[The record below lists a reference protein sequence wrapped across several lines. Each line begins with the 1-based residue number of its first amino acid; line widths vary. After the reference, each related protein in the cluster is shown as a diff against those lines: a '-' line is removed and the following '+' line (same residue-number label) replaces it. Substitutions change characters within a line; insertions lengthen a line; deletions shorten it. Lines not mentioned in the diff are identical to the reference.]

1 MKIQTGNW
9 SKRARLIKLNLTPRD
24 KESLRPLSK
33 LGGVAVVFLLAACAP
48 VPEQANFPQI
58 ALKQVSFDD
67 LRGFSDDRLVQA
79 VPALAHSCRK
89 INTGQAQSKWAK
101 LRHSLP
107 ARAADWRAACAA
119 FVQRPPGDETA
130 LRQWITGH
138 FVPYA
143 VTSNGTHDG
152 VFTGYFEVTLNG
164 SYHQSDRYR
173 YPLYPVPDDLVK
185 TPQIGRIVDGRL
197 VPYFDRQAIDAGAVT
212 TAPLLWADD
221 PVDVF
226 FLHIQGS
233 GRVNLPD
240 GQTTRVGW
248 AASNGRAF
256 RGIGRILIDGGYL
269 PPEQAA
275 MHQVRHW
282 LRTHPDKARTLM
294 QGNKR
299 FIFFREI
306 ADDGPLGAL
315 SVPLTPG
322 RSLAVDPAFIPL
334 GAPLWLETTFPAT
347 AARAHE
353 PLRRLMVAQD
363 TGTAITGP
371 LRGDFYWGSGEDA
384 LTIAGGM
391 KQQGRYFLLLPK
403 TKKQ

>member
-1 MKIQTGNW
+1 MGTP
-9 SKRARLIKLNLTPRD
+9 LTPRHAGFL
-24 KESLRPLSK
+24 KPLSK
-33 LGGVAVVFLLAACAP
+33 LAGLATTFLLAACAP
-48 VPEQANFPQI
+48 QDTGFPQI
-58 ALKQVSFDD
+58 ALEQVSFDD
-67 LRGFSDDRLVQA
+67 LRGFGDDRLVQA

-89 INTGQAQSKWAK
+89 IGTGQAQPRWTK

-107 ARAADWRAACAA
+107 AADWQAACAA
-119 FVQRPPGDETA
+119 FVQLPPGDETA
-130 LRQWITGH
+130 LRQWLTGY

-143 VTSNGTHDG
+143 VTGNGMRDG
-152 VFTGYFEVTLNG
+152 VFTGYFEATLNG

-197 VPYFDRQAIDAGAVT
+197 VPYFDRQAIEAGAVT
-212 TAPLLWADD
+212 AEPLLWADD

-233 GRVNLPD
+233 GRVTLPD

-248 AASNGRAF
+248 AASNGRDF
-256 RGIGRILIDGGYL
+256 RGIGRILIEGGYL

-275 MHQVRHW
+275 MHQVRDW
-282 LRTHPDKARTLM
+282 LRAHPDKARTLM

-334 GAPLWLETTFPAT
+334 GAPVWLETTFPAT

-363 TGTAITGP
+363 AGTAITGP

-391 KQQGRYFLLLPK
+391 KQRGRYFLLLPK
-403 TKKQ
+403 TKK